1 MRDKQSDECRERIV
15 GAYPSKPSFKHTSNE
30 FIIIFNC
37 LSDKIMVP
45 SGHEL
50 HKESIGILAV
60 AIDVLGIMVMIY
72 MVYKL
77 EDINKDYI
85 DIVDQN
91 QITMKDFSVMCSKV
105 HLDKYTQDPILIKM
119 KVWLHFNHLMQE
131 YKLEGND
138 QEIIDVTLSMCT
150 SPAFDWIFQMEGT

>member
-1 MRDKQSDECRERIV
+1 MRDNLSTQCRDRIV
-15 GAYPSKPSFKHTSNE
+15 GKIPTHPSFKYTSNE

-37 LSDKIMVP
+37 LSDSIIVP
-45 SGHEL
+45 SGHDL

-60 AIDVLGIMVMIY
+60 LIDAIGIMVMIY
-72 MVYKL
+72 MVHKL

-91 QITMKDFSVMCSKV
+91 QITMKDFSVMCRNV
-105 HLDKYTQDPILIKM
+105 NLDKYTQDPILIKM
-119 KVWLHFNHLMQE
+119 KVWLHFNQLMQE

-138 QEIIDVTLSMCT
+138 QEIVDVTLSICS
-150 SPAFDWIFQMEGT
+150 SPALDWIF